1 MATRQG
7 LQALLRLSGRLLL
20 PAAVI
25 GAALVATVMTS
36 SDAQASHPRFLKLPF
51 SSQTYWVTQ
60 SYWSGHRAYDMDPGG
75 SAVNATIRAAAGGTA
90 YVRRTTYWNDPGCS
104 SRELSSGGYGLYVE
118 IRHSNGYRTFY
129 AHLASAAWPVNS
141 GGHTVLQGRAIG
153 REGNTG
159 CAFGKHLH
167 FGVSNSSGTPVN
179 PGHPKSP
186 TCGGVTHPLWTTCP
200 ASFP

>member
-7 LQALLRLSGRLLL
+7 LQALLRLSGGLWL

-104 SRELSSGGYGLYVE
+104 SRELSSGGHGVYVE

-141 GGHTVLQGRAIG
+141 G
-153 REGNTG
+153 
-159 CAFGKHLH
+159 
-167 FGVSNSSGTPVN
+167 
-179 PGHPKSP
+179 
-186 TCGGVTHPLWTTCP
+186 
-200 ASFP
+200 